1 MKHFEDKANCQSLYT
16 RDYKIP
22 MEEDLTFEQ
31 LEEQVHFLNS
41 KKGNIWTILG
51 LSKILEDSEL

>member
-1 MKHFEDKANCQSLYT
+1 
-16 RDYKIP
+16 

>member
-1 MKHFEDKANCQSLYT
+1 MKHFEDKVNCQSLYT